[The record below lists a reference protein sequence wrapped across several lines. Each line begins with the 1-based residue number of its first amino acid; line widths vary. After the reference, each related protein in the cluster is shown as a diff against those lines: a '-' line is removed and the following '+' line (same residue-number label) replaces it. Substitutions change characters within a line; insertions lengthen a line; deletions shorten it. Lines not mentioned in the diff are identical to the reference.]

1 MKHLLIL
8 IFVMSLFSC
17 NEQKKIKVA
26 CVGDSITFGSGLS
39 DIQKDSYPAQLGE
52 LLGDNWEVGNFG
64 LSGATMLK
72 KGDLPYM
79 ESKEF
84 DHAKSFAPD
93 VVIIKLGTND
103 AKSQNWRFNEYFVG
117 DYKKMIDA
125 FSKFNSEPIIFICY
139 PVPAYQN
146 PFDINGSVIENE
158 MLPKI
163 NEIAKDTGVK
173 IIPLFQEL
181 SNKQHL
187 FPDGVHP
194 NKEGARLI
202 ADNVKAVLKELP
214 KE

>member
-1 MKHLLIL
+1 MRHLLIL

-39 DIQKDSYPAQLGE
+39 DIKKDSYPAQLGK
-52 LLGDNWEVGNFG
+52 LLGNDWEVENFG

-79 ESKEF
+79 ESEEF
-84 DHAKSFAPD
+84 DQAISFAPD

-103 AKSQNWRFNEYFVG
+103 AKNFNWQFSKYFVH
-117 DYKKMIDA
+117 DYKEMIHV
-125 FSKFNSEPIIFICY
+125 FSKLESQPIIFICY
-139 PVPAYQN
+139 PVPAYSN
-146 PFDINGSVIENE
+146 PFIDGHIIENE
-158 MLPKI
+158 VLSKI
-163 NEIAKDTGVK
+163 DIIAKDTGVK

-181 SNKQHL
+181 SNKPAL
-187 FPDGVHP
+187 FPDGIHP

-202 ADNVKAVLKELP
+202 AEYVKTFLLENHKRN
-214 KE
+214 